1 MLSVVTIPY
10 KFQLIFHFIRNFLT
24 LFNLYMEVDHR
35 SYRRNFCSCEKK
47 ALKNS
52 GLYGT
57 RTLDLC
63 YTGAVHRCIT
73 VCVSQRSRVRI
84 LYMPEFFSGFL
95 LATAKVASIT
105 AMINF
110 HVIHNFAF

>member
-10 KFQLIFHFIRNFLT
+10 KFQLIFHFLRNLLT

-63 YTGAVHRCIT
+63 YTGAAHRCIT

-95 LATAKVASIT
+95 FATAKVASIT
-105 AMINF
+105 AMIFF